1 MIVHCLSSVI
11 HNFNHSSGSDIYKI
25 WSCIWQRGSH
35 TLQIIADNHCIA
47 LVPRQNCPHL
57 RAEILQ
63 PHIPVRRF
71 LFRLVSPILNPTF
84 SLKLNTCTYMCYCF
98 CCSGSSQVYFTS
110 SAQEISRIPFINLP
124 KCDRNYHIHICG
136 FAWILNS
143 YRHLSVKVLKA
154 LLFPRADHTTRNLE
168 EMKNVLHPPW
178 EV

>member
-1 MIVHCLSSVI
+1 M
-11 HNFNHSSGSDIYKI
+11 
-25 WSCIWQRGSH
+25 
-35 TLQIIADNHCIA
+35 QIIADNHCIA

-124 KCDRNYHIHICG
+124 KCNRNYHIHMWFC
-136 FAWILNS
+136 L
-143 YRHLSVKVLKA
+143 
-154 LLFPRADHTTRNLE
+154 NLE
-168 EMKNVLHPPW
+168 QLSTSFSKSIEGPPLSPCRSHDKKFRRD
-178 EV
+178 EECLNPP